1 MGERTNGGARAWVR
15 RGAWLAALAAC
26 NVQAQ
31 IPPPAAPPGADP
43 GALQRRNLEI
53 ERRIIEEQQR
63 RTQPA
68 TPERPVDADALQPPK
83 PAVPGDTLRF
93 RLTDIEFSASEILK
107 PAELEALAAPL
118 RGREVS
124 FADLQALVE
133 RINALYRER
142 GVLTAQAVIP
152 PQDIEGGRV
161 RIRLVEGRIGGYRI
175 EGNETTRESYVLG
188 RLHDPPGTLFDLGRL
203 ERDLVRFNR
212 TNDVQARAELK
223 PGSQFGTTD
232 VLVRVT
238 EPKRHSGR
246 LFTDNSGSKA
256 TGEYRV
262 GAIYQN
268 RSLFGFRDE
277 LTLTGTYAEGYRG
290 YGVNYGIPW
299 NTWGG
304 RAQIGYFNDETDVVN
319 GPFRSLDL
327 NGQSEA
333 VIGAIRQP
341 ILTTPRGQL
350 DGVLG
355 GKRRT
360 TENYAGSVLLQETET
375 QDVSLGVD
383 GSLADPSGLWL
394 ANLNVARGSYDITGG
409 FSGNYTI
416 TRGGVRRIQALTDT
430 YSLRAAVSFQ
440 YSGEDFLPASEQYFI
455 GGEGSVRGYSNA
467 LYGGNKGYVANLEL
481 HRPLWGENPEVGG
494 TGINGFVFTDYGDT
508 RPTRPPGST
517 LGPIELWSV
526 GAGAIVGYNKWLSGR
541 LSVGYQLKQRDEESS
556 RLRVLFTLIAEV
568 F

>member
-1 MGERTNGGARAWVR
+1 VTLL
-15 RGAWLAALAAC
+15 LAALAA
-26 NVQAQ
+26 QAQ
-31 IPPPAAPPGADP
+31 LPPPSAPAGADP

-68 TPERPVDADALQPPK
+68 TPERPVDTDALQPPK
-83 PAVPGDTLRF
+83 PAAPGETLRF
-93 RLTDIEFSASEILK
+93 RLADIEFTPSEILK
-107 PAELEALAAPL
+107 PAELEALVAPL

-124 FADLQALVE
+124 FAELQGLVE

-161 RIRLVEGRIGGYRI
+161 RIRLVEGRIGSYRI
-175 EGNETTRESYVLG
+175 EGNPTTRERYVLG
-188 RLHDPPGTLFDLGRL
+188 RLHDAPGTLFDLGRL

-223 PGSQFGTTD
+223 PGEAFGTTD
-232 VLVRVT
+232 VLVRLT

-246 LFTDNSGSKA
+246 LFTDNAGSKA

-268 RSLFGFRDE
+268 RSVFGFRDE

-290 YGVNYGIPW
+290 WGINYGVPW

-304 RAQIGYFNDETDVVN
+304 RAQLGYFNDQTDVVE
-319 GPFRSLDL
+319 GPFSSLDL
-327 NGQSEA
+327 NGKSAA

-341 ILTTPRGQL
+341 IITTPRGQL
-350 DGVLG
+350 DAVLG
-355 GKRRT
+355 GKTRT
-360 TENYAGSVLLQETET
+360 TENFAGSVLLQETET
-375 QDVSLGVD
+375 QDLSLGMD
-383 GSLADPSGLWL
+383 GSLADARGIWL
-394 ANLNVARGSYDITGG
+394 GNFNGARGSYDITGG

-416 TRGGVRRIQALTDT
+416 WRGGLRRIQVLSEHYSVRGGVN
-430 YSLRAAVSFQ
+430 FQ
-440 YSGEDFLPASEQYFI
+440 YSGEDFLPASEQFFI

-467 LYGGNKGYVANLEL
+467 LYGGNKGYVANVEL
-481 HRPLWGENPEVGG
+481 HRPVWGANPETGG
-494 TGINGFVFTDYGDT
+494 SGINAFVFSDYGDT
-508 RPTRPPGST
+508 YPTRPPGST
-517 LGPIELWSV
+517 LGSIRLWSV
-526 GAGAIVGYNKWLSGR
+526 GAGAIFAYSKWLSGR
-541 LSVGYQLKQRDEESS
+541 LSVGYQLKERDEESS
-556 RLRVLFTLIAEV
+556 RLRVLFTLVGEV

>member
-1 MGERTNGGARAWVR
+1 MCF
-15 RGAWLAALAAC
+15 AALIAAC
-26 NVQAQ
+26 VVPAHAQ
-31 IPPPAAPPGADP
+31 LPPPSAPPGADP

-53 ERRIIEEQQR
+53 ERRIIQEQQR
-63 RTQPA
+63 RTQPDS
-68 TPERPVDADALQPPK
+68 PERPVDTDALQPPK
-83 PAVPGDTLRF
+83 PAAPGDTLRF
-93 RLTDIEFSASEILK
+93 RLADVEFTASEILK

-118 RGREVS
+118 RGREVT
-124 FADLQALVE
+124 FADLQGLVE

-152 PQDIEGGRV
+152 PQDIEGGKV

-175 EGNETTRESYVLG
+175 EGNATTRERYVLG
-188 RLHDPPGTLFDLGRL
+188 RLHDAPGTLFSLERL

-223 PGSQFGTTD
+223 PGDAFGTTD
-232 VLVRVT
+232 VLVRLT
-238 EPKRHSGR
+238 EPKRQSGR
-246 LFTDNSGSKA
+246 LFADNAGSKA
-256 TGEYRV
+256 TGENRL

-268 RSLFGFRDE
+268 RSLLGLRDE

-290 YGVNYGIPW
+290 YGINYGVPW

-304 RAQIGYFNDETDVVN
+304 RAQIGYFNDETEVIN

-327 NGQSEA
+327 NGKSTA

-341 ILTTPRGQL
+341 LITTPRGQL
-350 DGVLG
+350 DAVLG
-355 GKRRT
+355 GKTRT
-360 TENYAGSVLLQETET
+360 TENYAGSVLLQETDT
-375 QDVSLGVD
+375 RDVSLGAD
-383 GSLADPSGLWL
+383 GSLADASGLWL
-394 ANLNVARGSYDITGG
+394 GNLNVANGSYDITGG

-416 TRGGVRRIQALTDT
+416 ARGGARRIQVLSEL
-430 YSLRAAVSFQ
+430 YSVRAGVNFQ
-440 YSGEDFLPASEQYFI
+440 YSGEDFLPASEQFFI

-481 HRPLWGENPEVGG
+481 HRPLWGANPEGGG

-508 RPTRPPGST
+508 YPTRPPGST
-517 LGPIELWSV
+517 LGSIKLWSV
-526 GAGAIVGYNKWLSGR
+526 GAGAIFAYSKWLSGR
-541 LSVGYQLKQRDEESS
+541 LSVGYQLKEREEESS
-556 RLRVLFTLIAEV
+556 RVRVLFTLVGEV